1 MTLFS
6 WWSHEDA
13 PSAVVSDNRVQPRTD
28 AFIELTLCCDDEE
41 LSGCH
46 TQNISIKGIYID
58 LPHAMELTPG
68 TTVDLRFHIW
78 TGRDH
83 IARFLRASVVRCDE
97 RGLAVRFTDHDLATH
112 AVVQDILYYQQ
123 YERRS
128 GGRAMT
134 PRPSFG
140 ANFSAWVARLMS

>member
-13 PSAVVSDNRVQPRTD
+13 PHDVASDNRVQPRTD

-41 LSGCH
+41 LPGCH
-46 TQNISIKGIYID
+46 TQNISNKGVYID
-58 LPHAMELTPG
+58 LPHALDVAPG
-68 TTVDLRFHIW
+68 TMVDLRFHIW

-83 IARFLRASVVRCDE
+83 IARFLHARVVRCDE
-97 RGLAVRFTDHDLATH
+97 RGLALHFTDHDLSTH

-123 YERRS
+123 FERR
-128 GGRAMT
+128 GERRTMT
-134 PRPSFG
+134 QRHSFG
-140 ANFSAWVARLMS
+140 ANFSAWVARLMA